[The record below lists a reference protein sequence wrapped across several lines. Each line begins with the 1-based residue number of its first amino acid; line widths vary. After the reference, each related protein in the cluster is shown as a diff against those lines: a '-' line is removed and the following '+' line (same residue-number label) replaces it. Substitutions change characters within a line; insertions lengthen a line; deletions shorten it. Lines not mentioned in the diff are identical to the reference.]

1 MPSDEIKHDAGITSS
16 EKGVDP
22 ESKTFFGEI
31 DTIDDLVKEVP
42 EVGIPKPQSFLEW
55 SGVFQMAVLLGVICL
70 AVFAFI
76 FIWWHTLPTLQS
88 TAQLLSS
95 TTPQAQPQDPE
106 KILQL
111 WTKLQEA
118 HTQTCTS
125 VFQTVVLT
133 GLIPLFTLLAGYVFG
148 KSHAG
153 GNQSK

>member
-1 MPSDEIKHDAGITSS
+1 MPTDEIKRDAGIVSIDRG
-16 EKGVDP
+16 EAP
-22 ESKTFFGEI
+22 ESTIPFGEI
-31 DTIDDLVKEVP
+31 DTIDDLVKKVP

-76 FIWWHTLPTLQS
+76 FIWWNTLPTVQN
-88 TAQLLSS
+88 TAQLLASS
-95 TTPQAQPQDPE
+95 SSQAQPQDPE

-111 WTKLQEA
+111 WAKLQEA

-125 VFQTVVLT
+125 VFQTIVLT

-153 GNQSK
+153 GNQQK